1 MHSVAWHCKYPA
13 TWKRERLVQPPLL
26 LHFSS
31 PCQIVGSCSSPVQV
45 PVSSPYSLC
54 AVGHC
59 HSYILSGLMA
69 HCTCH
74 RLWTRVSH
82 CVMAQ
87 KISTDS
93 TVLERTCLQSA
104 SLKSVARP
112 LGRAAIS
119 FCCAHC
125 VSLHLSPANLLL
137 VPPQWGSL
145 QSLSQFPFFDDYA
158 QVSVCACIWPCS
170 PPRQPLTG
178 PQVWRPIVFACAH
191 SSCVDLRLPS
201 AHFFLL
207 HSTGHG
213 ALQPQCQLT
222 PTVLVCTCLWPA
234 SPFAKQLQLEASSY
248 SLAEY
253 PSKLARVGFTQP
265 LDKGPEQTFGT
276 SKLSLPTTSSG
287 GCPDS
292 RTSRSW
298 PLPLE

>member
-1 MHSVAWHCKYPA
+1 MHCP
-13 TWKRERLVQPPLL
+13 
-26 LHFSS
+26 
-31 PCQIVGSCSSPVQV
+31 V
-45 PVSSPYSLC
+45 PVSCPNSLC
-54 AVGHC
+54 TVGHC
-59 HSYILSGLMA
+59 HSYIQSGLMA
-69 HCTCH
+69 HCTRH
-74 RLWTRVSH
+74 RPWTRASH

-87 KISTDS
+87 KIY
-93 TVLERTCLQSA
+93 TVGEHLPPVCLLKVCRPATGQGCNQFLLCSLCQSA
-104 SLKSVARP
+104 PISCQLALSSSSVGFAAEP
-112 LGRAAIS
+112 LS
-119 FCCAHC
+119 
-125 VSLHLSPANLLL
+125 VS
-137 VPPQWGSL
+137 
-145 QSLSQFPFFDDYA
+145 FFDGCA

-213 ALQPQCQLT
+213 ALPPQCQLT
-222 PTVLVCTCLWPA
+222 PFVLVCTCLWPA